1 MFSGGSK
8 SIMSYL
14 ARQLLLIVLVF
25 ATIFMAP
32 GIANALPPQINKSA
46 VVTNV
51 APANL
56 IELDLTPRQR
66 QMIQAINQG
75 RNREIG
81 KILNQSE
88 QKNLVKLIRSGN
100 TLNQA
105 VDMLKLESNKRD
117 IIKALSQV
125 YDLKMKSL
133 ISGF

>member
-1 MFSGGSK
+1 
-8 SIMSYL
+8 MSYL
-14 ARQLLLIVLVF
+14 ARQLLLIVLIF
-25 ATIFMAP
+25 ATVFVAP
-32 GIANALPPQINKSA
+32 GIANALPPQLNKNV

-51 APANL
+51 TKSNL

-75 RNREIG
+75 RNREIA

-88 QKNLVKLIRSGN
+88 QKSLVKLIRSGN

-105 VDMLKLESNKRD
+105 VDKLNLESDKRD

-125 YDLKMKSL
+125 YDLKMKTL

>member
-1 MFSGGSK
+1 
-8 SIMSYL
+8 MSYL
-14 ARQLLLIVLVF
+14 TRQLLLIVLLF
-25 ATIFMAP
+25 ATVLVAP
-32 GIANALPPQINKSA
+32 GIANALPPQLNKSP

-51 APANL
+51 TKTNL

-81 KILNQSE
+81 KILNHSE
-88 QKNLVKLIRSGN
+88 QKSLVKLIRSGN

-105 VDMLKLESNKRD
+105 VDMLNLKSDKRD

-125 YDLKMKSL
+125 YDLKMKTL